1 MILPPRTQIN
11 RLSKNELADA
21 RVDRL
26 KEIQMWQIIKQV
38 FIYFCFL
45 SMICVISYS
54 NVDQNAFFQVN
65 HLRKYFLNSRQIDQ
79 DYRKV

>member
-1 MILPPRTQIN
+1 MIHPPRTQIN
-11 RLSKNELADA
+11 RLNKNELANA
-21 RVDRL
+21 RADRL
-26 KEIQMWQIIKQV
+26 KEIQMWQIIKKF
-38 FIYFCFL
+38 FIYACFL

-54 NVDQNAFFQVN
+54 NVDQNAILQVN

>member
-1 MILPPRTQIN
+1 MIHPLRTETN
-11 RLSKNELADA
+11 RLSEHELANA
-21 RVDRL
+21 RADRL
-26 KEIQMWQIIKQV
+26 KEIQMWQIIKKF